1 MSVPSPA
8 RTSFVKQLGCKMT
21 IPNIKIGVNNLGHQ
35 GAKCFT
41 GLGSKKKQMLS
52 TFNDLHL

>member
-41 GLGSKKKQMLS
+41 GLGSKK
-52 TFNDLHL
+52 TDVEHF